1 MNWWLLTYTPEDV
14 EIWLS
19 DYKITEFY
27 SYKTNTP
34 PHIRFIGLSK
44 TSDFSYAFL
53 DKIIDEM
60 NRRQTIIAQADYDYK
75 AGGGKSNITSFGDYR
90 KVYGKNSMTRLLIIV
105 DEFHVMSQHAQLETE
120 YKTKLENILSEA
132 RALGIILL
140 LSDQAI
146 VDGLRGLSDKG
157 KKQIKARIALSNYK
171 DELEETLNEKEADKI
186 RSFIHMKVGEVAVQ
200 TIQENEDRE
209 EVPTIER
216 AMAIYINGTCRYN
229 VNEKARTIYHA
240 EDYVADVF
248 DDRVVDPM
256 KIEEIDQWEKENV
269 ISHRDGSKDIHIYLG
284 RPVNLG
290 FALHFPLLQRKGN
303 NIMCASGTEEQQM
316 RILRAIISSF
326 ARQSDFSVDIM
337 ADSYASVYREYK
349 PEILEFEKNY
359 PEIRVHDDL
368 EDICYKIVETLEII
382 KDRSNTRKQL
392 IVWLGLDSMADILA
406 DERNKRTPVLK
417 KAEEKATQSEVSESV
432 SEEESEKTDFN
443 DSALDEFS
451 ALFGDMDLFGEEDI
465 NEEEPET
472 GKEAQTSYLYDAR
485 NDIARIIHLGPT
497 CNVFNLVI
505 YDSASA
511 LRDFREV
518 KTLDFN
524 HKIAFP
530 MSDYEAGEFLDQ
542 PRLIRELSGQL
553 AYYHNGRAG
562 NRFVPYKL

>member
-1 MNWWLLTYTPEDV
+1 MLISSIVMNYTPEDV

-256 KIEEIDQWEKENV
+256 IDQWEKENV

>member
-1 MNWWLLTYTPEDV
+1 
-14 EIWLS
+14 
-19 DYKITEFY
+19 
-27 SYKTNTP
+27 
-34 PHIRFIGLSK
+34 
-44 TSDFSYAFL
+44 
-53 DKIIDEM
+53 
-60 NRRQTIIAQADYDYK
+60 
-75 AGGGKSNITSFGDYR
+75 
-90 KVYGKNSMTRLLIIV
+90 
-105 DEFHVMSQHAQLETE
+105 
-120 YKTKLENILSEA
+120 
-132 RALGIILL
+132 
-140 LSDQAI
+140 
-146 VDGLRGLSDKG
+146 
-157 KKQIKARIALSNYK
+157 
-171 DELEETLNEKEADKI
+171 
-186 RSFIHMKVGEVAVQ
+186 
-200 TIQENEDRE
+200 
-209 EVPTIER
+209 
-216 AMAIYINGTCRYN
+216 
-229 VNEKARTIYHA
+229 
-240 EDYVADVF
+240 
-248 DDRVVDPM
+248 
-256 KIEEIDQWEKENV
+256 
-269 ISHRDGSKDIHIYLG
+269 
-284 RPVNLG
+284 
-290 FALHFPLLQRKGN
+290 
-303 NIMCASGTEEQQM
+303 
-316 RILRAIISSF
+316 
-326 ARQSDFSVDIM
+326 
-337 ADSYASVYREYK
+337 
-349 PEILEFEKNY
+349 
-359 PEIRVHDDL
+359 
-368 EDICYKIVETLEII
+368 
-382 KDRSNTRKQL
+382 
-392 IVWLGLDSMADILA
+392 MADILA

>member
-1 MNWWLLTYTPEDV
+1 M
-14 EIWLS
+14 
-19 DYKITEFY
+19 
-27 SYKTNTP
+27 
-34 PHIRFIGLSK
+34 
-44 TSDFSYAFL
+44 
-53 DKIIDEM
+53 
-60 NRRQTIIAQADYDYK
+60 
-75 AGGGKSNITSFGDYR
+75 
-90 KVYGKNSMTRLLIIV
+90 
-105 DEFHVMSQHAQLETE
+105 
-120 YKTKLENILSEA
+120 
-132 RALGIILL
+132 
-140 LSDQAI
+140 
-146 VDGLRGLSDKG
+146 
-157 KKQIKARIALSNYK
+157 
-171 DELEETLNEKEADKI
+171 
-186 RSFIHMKVGEVAVQ
+186 
-200 TIQENEDRE
+200 
-209 EVPTIER
+209 
-216 AMAIYINGTCRYN
+216 
-229 VNEKARTIYHA
+229 
-240 EDYVADVF
+240 
-248 DDRVVDPM
+248 
-256 KIEEIDQWEKENV
+256 
-269 ISHRDGSKDIHIYLG
+269 
-284 RPVNLG
+284 
-290 FALHFPLLQRKGN
+290 
-303 NIMCASGTEEQQM
+303 
-316 RILRAIISSF
+316 
-326 ARQSDFSVDIM
+326 
-337 ADSYASVYREYK
+337 
-349 PEILEFEKNY
+349 
-359 PEIRVHDDL
+359 HDDL

-443 DSALDEFS
+443 DPALDEFS

-553 AYYHNGRAG
+553 AYYHNGRSG

>member
-1 MNWWLLTYTPEDV
+1 MNYTPEDV

>member
-1 MNWWLLTYTPEDV
+1 MNYTPEDV

-240 EDYVADVF
+240 EDYVPDVF

-349 PEILEFEKNY
+349 PEILEFGKNY

-443 DSALDEFS
+443 DPALDEFS

-553 AYYHNGRAG
+553 AYYHNGRSG